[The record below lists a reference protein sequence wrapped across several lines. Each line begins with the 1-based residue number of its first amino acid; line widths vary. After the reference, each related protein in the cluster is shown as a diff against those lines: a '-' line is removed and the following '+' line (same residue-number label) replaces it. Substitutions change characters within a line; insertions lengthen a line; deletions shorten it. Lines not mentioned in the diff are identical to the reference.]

1 MQINRL
7 FEMVYLLLNKK
18 SMTAGEL
25 ATHFEVSPRTIY
37 RDVELLSSGGNT
49 HLYDQGQGWWN
60 FTAP

>member
-37 RDVELLSSGGNT
+37 RDVELLSSAGP
-49 HLYDQGQGWWN
+49 
-60 FTAP
+60 FI